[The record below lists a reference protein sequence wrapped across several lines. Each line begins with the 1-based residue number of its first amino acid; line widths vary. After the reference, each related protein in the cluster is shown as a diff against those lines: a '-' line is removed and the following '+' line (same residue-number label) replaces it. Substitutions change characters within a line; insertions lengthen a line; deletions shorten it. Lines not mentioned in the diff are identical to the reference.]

1 MKTKLR
7 AIWRIIT
14 AREYVVLSQRG
25 LTASFS
31 EINNS
36 NIIRTITESIQR
48 LQLQE
53 EVKNE
58 QKKKELLRNDHTSV
72 SS

>member
-1 MKTKLR
+1 MGEM
-7 AIWRIIT
+7 ADEMI
-14 AREYVVLSQRG
+14 EG
-25 LTASFS
+25 FS
-31 EINNS
+31 CS
-36 NIIRTITESIQR
+36 GCGVYSESIQR